1 MKYLIHKNYFM
12 FMSCDAETDC
22 FLFPVTPAEVKMT
35 DSIKNT
41 SVIIS
46 NIGETTV
53 IEEKGADTISFS
65 CRFPQYREQGVV
77 VATLYDPKYYY
88 DKLEKWRGLKK
99 PVHFIFTCGFEI
111 DGYYTIEKLNYS
123 EKGGEPGTINC
134 DIELKLYRKPTTRKI
149 DLSPKSNKAEV
160 TSTSGRVDNTI
171 TSNTYTVVKGDSLY
185 KIAKAKLG
193 DGSKWKEIYNLN
205 KDKIKDPNAIQIG
218 QVLKMPTSSTKK

>member
-1 MKYLIHKNYFM
+1 MNPLIHKNYFM
-12 FMSCDAETDC
+12 FMSCNAETDG
-22 FLFPVTPAEVKMT
+22 FLFPVTPENIKLT

-41 SVIIS
+41 SV
-46 NIGETTV
+46 NITSFGETTV

-65 CRFPQYREQGVV
+65 CRFPQYRDQAVV

-111 DGYYTIEKLNYS
+111 DGYYTIEKLDFS
-123 EKGGEPGTINC
+123 EKGGEPGTIICNM
-134 DIELKLYRKPTTRKI
+134 ELKLYRAPTTRKI
-149 DLSPKSNKAEV
+149 DLSQDGTKAEV
-160 TSTSGRVDNTI
+160 TKEKGRVDNTVQEA
-171 TSNTYTVVKGDSLY
+171 TYTVVKGDSLY

-205 KDKIKDPNAIQIG
+205 KDKIKDPNVIQIG
-218 QVLKMPTSSTKK
+218 QVFKLPSSSK